1 MSKRRRFGRLRRLP
15 SGRWQARYPLLDG
28 QLVTAPRTFATKTEA
43 DRYLAAVET
52 DLQRGDCQ
60 DPRAGA
66 EQLGPYA
73 LRWVRNRRVRGKSL
87 APRTV
92 ALYEWQLQKHI
103 LPTLGRQQLRSLD
116 VTSVRGWY
124 DQLADPRTGPGAITA
139 AKCYRLL
146 RAILNTAVR
155 DGEVRASPCV
165 LVGAGDEHSG
175 PRPAVSLD
183 DVLRLGA
190 AVPDR
195 WRAFVLVAAFGGLRI
210 GELTALTR
218 DHVDLDRGTV
228 EVVASAGYLPGGR
241 RHVGP
246 PKSQAGVRVI
256 ALPEIAADSLRRHL
270 PRYAEQAPDGLVF
283 IGPRGGAV
291 RESTFGT
298 KVWRPTLRELN
309 LSHLHFHDLRGF
321 AATLAAVTGATTA
334 ELMYRLGHATP
345 DLALRYQRAT
355 ATRDAAIA
363 RGLDELISKGAAP
376 QGRQVSSRRSSL
388 RSPGPEQLT
397 LD

>member
-15 SGRWQARYPLLDG
+15 SGRWQARYPLPDG

-43 DRYLAAVET
+43 DRHLAAVET

-60 DPRAGA
+60 DPRAGS
-66 EQLGPYA
+66 EQLRPYA
-73 LRWVRNRRVRGKSL
+73 LRWVRTRRVRGQPL

-103 LPTLGRQQLRSLD
+103 LPALGRHQLRSLD
-116 VTSVRGWY
+116 VATVRGWY
-124 DQLADPRTGPGAITA
+124 DRLADPLTGPGAITA

-155 DGEVRASPCV
+155 DGDVRTNPCV

-175 PRPAVSLD
+175 PRPAMALD
-183 DVLRLGA
+183 DVLRIAA

-210 GELTALTR
+210 GELNALTR
-218 DHVDLDRGTV
+218 EHVDLDCGTV

-246 PKSQAGVRVI
+246 PKSRAGVRVI
-256 ALPEIAADSLRRHL
+256 ALPDIAADSLRRHL
-270 PRYAEQAPDGLVF
+270 PRYAEQEPDGLVF

-298 KVWRPTLRELN
+298 KVWRPTLRDLN

-321 AATLAAVTGATTA
+321 AATLAAITGATTA

-355 ATRDAAIA
+355 ATRDVAIA
-363 RGLDELISKGAAP
+363 RGLDQLIHEGAAQAGGP
-376 QGRQVSSRRSSL
+376 VTSHRPSRQ
-388 RSPGPEQLT
+388 SPEPEQLT